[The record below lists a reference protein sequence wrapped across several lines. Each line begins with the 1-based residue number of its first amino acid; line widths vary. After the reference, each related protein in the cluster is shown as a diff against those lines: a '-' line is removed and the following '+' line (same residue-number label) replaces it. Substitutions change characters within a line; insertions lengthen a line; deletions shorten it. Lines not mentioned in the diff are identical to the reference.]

1 MQVFVMSL
9 NDTAQLALSC
19 KQETVYKQHTDHLNN
34 IIEAFFSDDTV
45 SKTLQYMMSRQDQY
59 QHDVLA
65 DTLSTA
71 ISCAV
76 FPCITECGVAFFEQ
90 HPMLIMAYRDMT
102 ARQLDVCL
110 CYLLFLQDLSIF
122 SGSNQMGGGS
132 RVTPIR
138 VHFPNVH
145 VDPSVLIFGCKIILQ
160 QNLPQKVDL
169 EQVMNVVLQRIVNS
183 TFISRERIVASET
196 IWRRH
201 MSTAAL
207 A

>member
-1 MQVFVMSL
+1 MSQSFERFEPSISPEVYASKQ
-9 NDTAQLALSC
+9 DTIH
-19 KQETVYKQHTDHLNN
+19 KQHADHLSNM
-34 IIEAFFSDDTV
+34 IEAFFSEDTV
-45 SKTLQYMMSRQDQY
+45 SKSLQYMMSRQDQY

-102 ARQLDVCL
+102 ARQLTACL
-110 CYLLFLQDLSIF
+110 RYLTFLEELSIY

-145 VDPSVLIFGCKIILQ
+145 VDPSVLIFGCKIILEH
-160 QNLPQKVDL
+160 NLPAEVDL

-183 TFISRERIVASET
+183 TFISRERIVASEAM
-196 IWRRH
+196 WRKH
-201 MSTAAL
+201 MQKKS
-207 A
+207 

>member
-1 MQVFVMSL
+1 MIE
-9 NDTAQLALSC
+9 DGTAVLAPVS
-19 KQETVYKQHTDHLNN
+19 KQATIHKQHTDYLNDV
-34 IIEAFFSDDTV
+34 IEAFFSNDTV

-90 HPMLIMAYRDMT
+90 HPMLIMAYRDMST
-102 ARQLDVCL
+102 RQLDVCL
-110 CYLLFLQDLSIF
+110 SYLLFLQNLSIF
-122 SGSNQMGGGS
+122 VGSNQMGGGS

-145 VDPSVLIFGCKIILQ
+145 VDPSILIFGCKMILQ
-160 QNLPQKVDL
+160 QNLPPKVEL

-183 TFISRERIVASET
+183 TFISRERIVASEA
-196 IWRRH
+196 IWRKH
-201 MSTAAL
+201 VKV
-207 A
+207 